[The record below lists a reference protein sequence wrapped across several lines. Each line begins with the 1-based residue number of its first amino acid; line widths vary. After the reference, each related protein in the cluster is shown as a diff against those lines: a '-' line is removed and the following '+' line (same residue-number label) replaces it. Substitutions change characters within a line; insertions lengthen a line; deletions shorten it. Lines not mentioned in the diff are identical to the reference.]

1 MASCVYPSAMM
12 EKIFEEK
19 QATNIKQ
26 VLNGLSYI
34 TDDIT
39 ITRFIVETGFPEE
52 FTDEQNAKPNCPEEL
67 KINAGNICNNFL

>member
-1 MASCVYPSAMM
+1 MASCVYPAALM

-39 ITRFIVETGFPEE
+39 IARFIVEVGYPE
-52 FTDEQNAKPNCPEEL
+52 
-67 KINAGNICNNFL
+67 